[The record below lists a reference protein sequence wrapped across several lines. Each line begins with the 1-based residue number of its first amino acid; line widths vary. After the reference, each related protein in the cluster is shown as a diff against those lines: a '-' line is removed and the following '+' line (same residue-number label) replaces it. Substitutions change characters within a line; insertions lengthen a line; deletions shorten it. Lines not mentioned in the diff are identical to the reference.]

1 MCLREGKGNGVC
13 VLWLC
18 AFISIHLTH
27 SLNMIKRFTG
37 RITRLYEQGADYLGV
52 GEYVE
57 HRFKCSGLIRRIV
70 LIFLHCPESFIFV
83 MNIAVGVYCVVFS
96 AGTPFHLYRIRG
108 FPSQSFI
115 PSLTVIESP
124 SYN

>member
-18 AFISIHLTH
+18 AYISIHLTH
-27 SLNMIKRFTG
+27 SLSEVKGVTE
-37 RITRLYEQGADYLGV
+37 RITRFYEQGADYLGV

-57 HRFKCSGLIRRIV
+57 HRFKCSGLIRKIV

-96 AGTPFHLYRIRG
+96 VGAPFHLYWIRG
-108 FPSQSFI
+108 FPPQSFI
-115 PSLTVIESP
+115 LPLTVIESP

>member
-1 MCLREGKGNGVC
+1 MSGRGVAC
-13 VLWLC
+13 PDAMSVY
-18 AFISIHLTH
+18 IYHHTH
-27 SLNMIKRFTG
+27 SLSEVKGVTE
-37 RITRLYEQGADYLGV
+37 RITRFYEQGADYLGV

-57 HRFKCSGLIRRIV
+57 HRFKCSGLIRKIV

-96 AGTPFHLYRIRG
+96 AGTPFHLYWIRG
-108 FPSQSFI
+108 FPPQSFV
-115 PSLTVIESP
+115 PPLTVIESP